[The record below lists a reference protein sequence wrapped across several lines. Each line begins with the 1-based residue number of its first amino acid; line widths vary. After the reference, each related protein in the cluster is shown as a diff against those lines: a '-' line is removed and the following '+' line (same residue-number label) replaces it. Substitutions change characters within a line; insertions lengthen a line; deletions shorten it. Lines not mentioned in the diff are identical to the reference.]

1 MSTESK
7 LVGQMSDSDTVLWMV
22 GRDPVLRS
30 PILAVI
36 LLDEEP
42 DWKAGLA
49 RVERLTAIEPRLRAR
64 AIAQPYGLGNPR
76 WVDDGRFDLAQHV
89 HQVGAPPPGTF
100 RGVLDPVSYTH
111 LRAHETVLDL
121 VCRLLL

>member
-7 LVGQMSDSDTVLWMV
+7 LVGQMSDSDAVLWMV

-42 DWKAGLA
+42 DWEAGLA

-76 WVDDGRFDLAQHV
+76 WVDDGKFELAQHV
-89 HQVGAPPPGTF
+89 HQVGAPLPEPS
-100 RGVLDPVSYTH
+100 VVSLIWPSSWEPTRSTRNSRFGRQY
-111 LRAHETVLDL
+111 
-121 VCRLLL
+121 